1 MKKYKGYAQ
10 VSVTAVASATATAS
24 GSATSSGSATATAT
38 ATSKLSQESANEKAY
53 EKAIT
58 TANKDALSDANY
70 NAKIDAYNNALKEV
84 KKQLFPSVGAL
95 KTVFLLE
102 LSAGI
107 QSINDNNIKETLE
120 YYWNNYPEEFTRCP
134 IEDTKGS
141 MEILFSLLDKY
152 YAAGYKIFVGFS
164 QATTFEKVLGWFNNR
179 PDATGMSVRSGS
191 KYLNSI
197 PKNIYRTTNSNNIR
211 VTPIIPYIEKKTVYY
226 IYEDGLPNP
235 EITNEDLQKM
245 VSDGLINKLFSYKG
259 TITLDNMKEF
269 FININTND
277 VIITYL
283 YNDSSNNFINCF
295 NKSIYGDNR
304 LDIKCDQ
311 YNLTGVEPDIPIGC
325 QDILNEIYNLLESD
339 GVGSSILYR
348 NGLKTIGKNFLGR
361 VVLRVLLML
370 IIFKNN
376 QSNGCCN
383 SHFGITEFDPGT
395 KTILFNNSIIK
406 LLKNGVFIPNYLYV
420 EDPYIGTYTAN
431 FLSKPTVPQN
441 YIPMN
446 PRNVFGKAV
455 ALLEIN
461 NPNLNFDT
469 ILNYAIYY
477 YWNYDKTLPRFP
489 IINTYTEGDNDAK
502 IIKKNIDLLN
512 SYYHNGY
519 RIFFGFSRS
528 TILKGVNDWFANHT
542 DTVALSG
549 FSTSI
554 DSVLIDRKNTNLYRL
569 QYSDNYIVDS
579 ILRKIKNT
587 YDKIFYFYSG
597 NENAAINIKNYIA
610 ENETGEFLSYNI
622 DAIGNYTASSIN
634 DFFRENGVTENSVVI
649 LYIFDEQKYYDLYN
663 SPDLK
668 NYSKRQYSILN
679 QSTPI
684 ITGAAQEK
692 LNGLN
697 YILTASPNTSQ
708 IWRGNAAYLSE
719 KFNSDTNSSGL
730 LDALKMIEYLQNK
743 KPTNLLGSHS
753 GILQFN
759 DKGDR
764 MFPSYLQ
771 LTYKKETNTFVNNSI
786 LFDDPLLGKFNADL

>member
-1 MKKYKGYAQ
+1 MKFKGFSQA
-10 VSVTAVASATATAS
+10 SATAIASATATAS
-24 GSATSSGSATATAT
+24 GSATSSGSATASAT
-38 ATSKLSQESANEKAY
+38 ATSTLSQESANEKAY

-58 TANKDALSDANY
+58 TANKDALSAANY
-70 NAKIDAYNNALKEV
+70 NAKTDAYNNALKEV
-84 KKQLFPSVGAL
+84 KKQLFPSEGDL

-107 QSINDNNIKETLE
+107 QIITDNNIKDTLE

-141 MEILFSLLDKY
+141 MEILLSLLDKY
-152 YAAGYKIFVGFS
+152 YAAGYKYFSGFTS
-164 QATTFEKVLGWFNNR
+164 SNVFSAVIPWFNDHPAATGITTFGNLSSL
-179 PDATGMSVRSGS
+179 D
-191 KYLNSI
+191 SI
-197 PKNIYRTTNSNNIR
+197 PKNMYRLTPTNLIR
-211 VTPIIPYIEKKTVYY
+211 TSSIVPYITSKNVYFVYTRNLIAIDELENSLIKYKEEKIINSLKTYEGDFTLESLMSFFSDATKDDVAVLCLVGEQQKY
-226 IYEDGLPNP
+226 INLYSEGLTFPG
-235 EITNEDLQKM
+235 E
-245 VSDGLINKLFSYKG
+245 
-259 TITLDNMKEF
+259 
-269 FININTND
+269 
-277 VIITYL
+277 
-283 YNDSSNNFINCF
+283 
-295 NKSIYGDNR
+295 
-304 LDIKCDQ
+304 Q
-311 YNLTGVEPDIPIGC
+311 Y
-325 QDILNEIYNLLESD
+325 DILAIRTPVIPVNSSLNSKLNGKYHLSQFIGISTSILWRNGNLKLGSKFSFSVIGQLNLLNVFNNS
-339 GVGSSILYR
+339 GSFNNC
-348 NGLKTIGKNFLGR
+348 NGHL
-361 VVLRVLLML
+361 
-370 IIFKNN
+370 
-376 QSNGCCN
+376 
-383 SHFGITEFDPGT
+383 GITEFDQGT
-395 KTILFNNSIIK
+395 KYLLYPNLLINN
-406 LLKNGVFIPNYLYV
+406 LLDGVFVPEKLYL
-420 EDPYIGTYTAN
+420 EDPTVGTYTAN
-431 FLSKPTVPQN
+431 FVSTQTVPQN

-446 PRNVFGKAV
+446 PRNVSGKAV

-469 ILNYAIYY
+469 IINYAIYH
-477 YWNYDKTLPRFP
+477 YWNYNKTLPRFP
-489 IINTYTEGDNDAK
+489 IINTYTEGDDDAT
-502 IIKKNIDLLN
+502 IIKKNIDFLN
-512 SYYHNGY
+512 KYYSNGY

-579 ILRKIKNT
+579 ILNKIENT

-597 NENAAINIKNYIA
+597 NENAAINIKNYIE
-610 ENETGEFLSYNI
+610 ENVTGEFLSYNI
-622 DAIGNYTASSIN
+622 DAIGNYTAISIN
-634 DFFRENGVTENSVVI
+634 DFFRENGVSENSVVI

-684 ITGAAQEK
+684 ITGVNSQEK

-697 YILTASPNTSQ
+697 YILNASPNTSK
-708 IWRGNAAYLSE
+708 IWRDNSTYLSE
-719 KFNSDTNSSGL
+719 KFNSDTNSAGL
-730 LDALKMIEYLQNK
+730 LDALKMIEYLQDK

-753 GILQFN
+753 GTLQFN

-786 LFDDPLLGKFNADL
+786 LFDDPLLGKFKADL